1 MGDKKETVCVTG
13 AGGYQASWLVK
24 LLLLRGY
31 KVHGTVRDPSDDGKN
46 GHLKKLANAAEN
58 LQLFKVDVLDFES
71 LCEAIDGCAGV
82 FHTACPVPYSS
93 DLQDPQYPWFKWY
106 SYAKTEAEIR
116 AFEYAKE
123 NGLDLVTICPSLILG
138 PLLRPAMNI
147 ASELLLSFARDGLEK
162 VENNIDFMAVD
173 VRDVAEAL
181 LLVYEKPEANG
192 RYICA
197 AYPAPLSVLVDK
209 MKTFYPNL
217 NYPKQISEQG
227 FARKLSS
234 EKLERLGWKYRA
246 LEETIVDSIE
256 DFYEKGLLDRQAYY

>member
-1 MGDKKETVCVTG
+1 
-13 AGGYQASWLVK
+13 
-24 LLLLRGY
+24 
-31 KVHGTVRDPSDDGKN
+31 
-46 GHLKKLANAAEN
+46 
-58 LQLFKVDVLDFES
+58 
-71 LCEAIDGCAGV
+71 
-82 FHTACPVPYSS
+82 
-93 DLQDPQYPWFKWY
+93 
-106 SYAKTEAEIR
+106 
-116 AFEYAKE
+116 
-123 NGLDLVTICPSLILG
+123 
-138 PLLRPAMNI
+138 
-147 ASELLLSFARDGLEK
+147 
-162 VENNIDFMAVD
+162 MAVD

-227 FARKLSS
+227 FTRKVSS

-256 DFYEKGLLDRQAYY
+256 DFYEKGLLDHEALLMVYEKPEANGRYICTGYSVPGISEQGFACKLSSEKLQKLGWKYSRALEESIIDSIIEDLYEKGLLDRNAHAKMFRNHMKDKEKGLERKGFVTN